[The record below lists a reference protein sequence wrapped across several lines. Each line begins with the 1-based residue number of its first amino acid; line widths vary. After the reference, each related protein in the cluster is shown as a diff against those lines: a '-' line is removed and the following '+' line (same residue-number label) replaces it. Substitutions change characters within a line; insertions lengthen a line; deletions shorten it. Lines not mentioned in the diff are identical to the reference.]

1 MNALVSHPAIK
12 GVLATET
19 DISAVVQRIADQLD
33 AKFSQSS
40 QRPLFISVLKGAAIF
55 TTDLL
60 RKMTLDVDLDY
71 IDVKSYNHAQSTGN
85 ICVTH
90 DVDTDLTDRD
100 VVIVDE
106 IVDTGRTMKWL
117 TDYFKLKGARSITT
131 VVLTDKK
138 DARILDVEIDFTG
151 IQVPN
156 EFLVGYGMDYNSY
169 FRNLPVIAV
178 IDTNKLDTIK

>member
-33 AKFSQSS
+33 AKFADSP
-40 QRPLFISVLKGAAIF
+40 RPLFISVLKGAAIF

-60 RKMTLDVDLDY
+60 RKMSLDVDLDY

-85 ICVTH
+85 IRVTH

-117 TDYFKLKGARSITT
+117 SDYFKLKGAKS
-131 VVLTDKK
+131 VALVALTDKK
-138 DARILDVEIDFTG
+138 AARIVDVAIDYAG

-156 EFLVGYGMDYNSY
+156 EFLVGYGMDYNGY

-178 IDTNKLDTIK
+178 IDTEKLDTIK

>member
-33 AKFSQSS
+33 AKFADSP
-40 QRPLFISVLKGAAIF
+40 RPLFISVLKGAAIF

-60 RKMTLDVDLDY
+60 RKMSLDVDLDY

-85 ICVTH
+85 IRVTH

-117 TDYFKLKGARSITT
+117 SDYFKLKGAKSVTL
-131 VVLTDKK
+131 VALTDKRA
-138 DARILDVEIDFTG
+138 ARIVDVAIDYAG

-156 EFLVGYGMDYNSY
+156 EFLVGYGMDYNGY

-178 IDTNKLDTIK
+178 IDTEKLDTIK